1 MHTETL
7 PRGSRQTLDWLD
19 RLSAPALRNWIL
31 AGGTGLAL
39 QIGHRISEDF
49 DFFRTDDMDARA
61 LHDVFKAYG
70 AYETLQEAEHTLT
83 VRLDRTKLSFFCVRD
98 PFLFGSLPYR
108 FFTIADITDIAL
120 MKIAAISGR
129 GSRKDFI
136 DLFFILSGPPF
147 LAEKSGGLSR
157 EASSAAKEAMEDKPQ
172 SASLFLRQILE
183 LTIKK
188 YGASRANRYH
198 LLKSL
203 TYFDDAER
211 EPMPQMLRAV
221 DWNAC
226 KRFFIQAAQDVIMQ
240 LES

>member
-1 MHTETL
+1 MHAETL
-7 PRGSRQTLDWLD
+7 PPGSRQTLDWLA
-19 RLSAPALRNWIL
+19 RQSAPDLQNWML

-49 DFFRTDDMDARA
+49 DFFRTDAMDVRT

-83 VRLDRTKLSFFCVRD
+83 VRLDQTKLLFFCVRD
-98 PFLFGSLPYR
+98 PFLFSGRPCR

-129 GSRKDFI
+129 GSRKDFV
-136 DLFFILSGPPF
+136 DLFFILSG
-147 LAEKSGGLSR
+147 SLS
-157 EASSAAKEAMEDKPQ
+157 
-172 SASLFLRQILE
+172 LRQSLE
-183 LTIKK
+183 LATKK
-188 YGASRANRYH
+188 YGANRANRYQ

-211 EPMPQMLRAV
+211 EPMPRMLRSV
-221 DWNAC
+221 DWDAC
-226 KRFFIQAAQDVIMQ
+226 KRFFIQAARDVT
-240 LES
+240 L

>member
-7 PRGSRQTLDWLD
+7 PPRSRQTLDWLA
-19 RLSAPALRNWIL
+19 RQSAPALRNWIL

-49 DFFRTDDMDARA
+49 YFFRTDAIDVRS
-61 LHDVFKAYG
+61 LHDLFKAYG
-70 AYETLQEAEHTLT
+70 AYETLQEAKHTLT
-83 VRLDRTKLSFFCVRD
+83 VRLDQTKLSFFCVRD
-98 PFLFGSLPYR
+98 PFLFSGLPYR

-136 DLFFILSGPPF
+136 DLFFILSG
-147 LAEKSGGLSR
+147 SLS
-157 EASSAAKEAMEDKPQ
+157 
-172 SASLFLRQILE
+172 LRQIME
-183 LTIKK
+183 LTTKK
-188 YGASRANRYH
+188 YGANRVNRYH

-211 EPMPQMLRAV
+211 EPMPQMLRSV
-221 DWNAC
+221 DWDAC
-226 KRFFIQAAQDVIMQ
+226 KRFFIQAARDVT
-240 LES
+240 L

>member
-1 MHTETL
+1 MHAETL
-7 PRGSRQTLDWLD
+7 PPGSRQTLDWLA
-19 RLSAPALRNWIL
+19 RQSAPALRNWML

-49 DFFRTDDMDARA
+49 DFFRTDAMDVRT

-83 VRLDRTKLSFFCVRD
+83 VRLDQTKLSFFCVRD
-98 PFLFGSLPYR
+98 PFLFSGRPYR

-129 GSRKDFI
+129 GSRKDFV
-136 DLFFILSGPPF
+136 DLFFILSG
-147 LAEKSGGLSR
+147 SLS
-157 EASSAAKEAMEDKPQ
+157 
-172 SASLFLRQILE
+172 LRQSLE
-183 LTIKK
+183 LATKK
-188 YGASRANRYH
+188 YGANRANRYQ

-211 EPMPQMLRAV
+211 EPMPRMLRPV
-221 DWNAC
+221 DWDAC
-226 KRFFIQAAQDVIMQ
+226 KRFFIQAARDVTF
-240 LES
+240 